1 MMEERADVSLREE
14 AGGWGQRTAQL
25 AGRPGWALTLG
36 PAPPALHHR
45 GQQLGNGDN
54 ISLLPGLLA

>member
-1 MMEERADVSLREE
+1 MMEESRCVLERGG
-14 AGGWGQRTAQL
+14 GGWGQRTAPL

-36 PAPPALHHR
+36 PALPALHDH